1 MRIGI
6 LTYQRAEN
14 YGAQLQAYALK
25 TYLAGL
31 GHDVDFVD
39 YWPDYHRRYFELF
52 SLRKFRES
60 SLRGKMVLL
69 YYTLFWHQARKRRQQ
84 NLQAFMHE
92 ELGLPLEAKYHS
104 DHDVV
109 KEFDVVFY
117 GSDQIWRR
125 QCMPSHPGFDL
136 WYFGSDNVH
145 ARKIA
150 YAASMGSIDVKE
162 DEKKIL
168 KKHLQGFEA
177 ISVREE
183 SLKEW
188 LTSIGIQSQI
198 VCDPVFLLEKEVWL
212 SLANNASEQPPY
224 QHYILVYNLLGQT
237 PIVHFAER
245 LSKEK
250 NLPIVEVNKKYVPFT
265 NGRCYCRTARVE
277 YFLSLLAHADY
288 VVSNSFHGVALSI
301 IFQKQFFAVGMG
313 PRAGRVTSL
322 LNSLRIPGRYTDVWQ
337 QVPPIDYTIVT
348 HILSDM
354 VRSSSTFIQDS
365 ISNHLTSNEE

>member
-6 LTYQRAEN
+6 LTYHRAEN
-14 YGAQLQAYALK
+14 YGALLQAYALR

-39 YWPDYHRRYFELF
+39 YWPDYHHRYFELF
-52 SLRKFRES
+52 SWRKFRES
-60 SLRGKMVLL
+60 NLRGKMVLL
-69 YYTLFWHQARKRRQQ
+69 YYTLFWHQARRRRQQ
-84 NLQAFMHE
+84 NLQAFMRE
-92 ELGLPLEAKYHS
+92 ELGLPLEARYRN

-109 KEFDVVFY
+109 NEFDVVFY

-125 QCMPSHPGFDL
+125 QRMPSHPDFDF
-136 WYFGSDNVH
+136 WYFGSDNVQ

-162 DEKKIL
+162 NKKEVL
-168 KKHLQGFEA
+168 RKHLLGFEA
-177 ISVREE
+177 ISVRET

-188 LTSIGIQSQI
+188 LTSLNIQAQI
-198 VCDPVFLLEKEVWL
+198 VCDPVFLLGKEVWL
-212 SLANNASEQPPY
+212 SLANKASEQPPY

-237 PIVHFAER
+237 STVNFAER

-250 NLPIVEVNKKYVPFT
+250 HLPIVEVNKKYVLFT
-265 NGRCYCRTARVE
+265 SGRRYCRTARVE
-277 YFLSLLAHADY
+277 HFLSLLAHADY
-288 VVSNSFHGVALSI
+288 VVSNSFHGVALSL

-313 PRAGRVTSL
+313 QRAGRVTSL
-322 LNSLRIPGRYTDVWQ
+322 LDSLRIPEQYTDVWRY
-337 QVPPIDYTIVT
+337 VPSIDYTVLSPL
-348 HILSDM
+348 LSDM
-354 VRSSSTFIQDS
+354 VRSSRAFIQDS